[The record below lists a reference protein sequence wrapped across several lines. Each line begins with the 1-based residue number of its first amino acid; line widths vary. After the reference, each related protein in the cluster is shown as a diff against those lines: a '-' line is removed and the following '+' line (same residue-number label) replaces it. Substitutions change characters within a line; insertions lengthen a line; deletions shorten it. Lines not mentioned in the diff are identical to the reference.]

1 MHANEYAALALTRYR
16 ADEAERHHARRRERK
31 ERPAQWAQ
39 PYTEL
44 RPPFVMPAPRRAT
57 VRPARP

>member
-1 MHANEYAALALTRYR
+1 MHANEYAALALARSR
-16 ADEAERHHARRRERK
+16 ADEAERHHARRREQE

-44 RPPFVMPAPRRAT
+44 RSPFVMPEPRRAT